1 MTDTAVAYFRDAVL
15 QTLGIACASLIIALV
30 LGTPLAYVIA
40 RGGRI
45 GRAAAGA
52 ATVVRAIPDLVLA
65 IVFVVALGLGPGPA
79 IVALGAHY
87 AAVIGK
93 MFSDVT
99 GAVRRE
105 PSEALIATGATS
117 GAALLVG
124 AVPEAW
130 PGIVGFGV
138 YAFES
143 IVRASVIVGVVGAGG
158 IGAVLVQQ
166 LNMADYR
173 NFTISV
179 VILAV
184 LIAAIEALG
193 GYFRRRAT
201 PRAIAVALAAIA
213 AGGVLALALAPDPPW
228 RMLASAPEH
237 LAHYLVTAVPQ
248 IDGSIVRTALAGVV
262 ACVLVALA
270 GTFLGAALAIPLALL
285 IASPVAR
292 GWMRGTGWRPAS
304 LPVEI
309 AARTV
314 LTSARAVPPI
324 ALGLIGVVLIGI
336 GPVAGAFA
344 LTIHTAG
351 VLGKLLAESFDVADR
366 GPAEALVANGATGT
380 AATLV
385 ALVPAAF
392 GAMLAHT
399 LYRFEWNVRASTAL
413 GMVGAGGLGQAI
425 FNAQQLL
432 FYRQL
437 STYVLVAIAL
447 VLTVDA
453 LGARLRAG
461 MRLERIALGG

>member
-1 MTDTAVAYFRDAVL
+1 MTETAVAYYRDAVL
-15 QTLGIACASLIIALV
+15 QTLGIACASLIIALII
-30 LGTPLAYVIA
+30 GTPLAFVIA
-40 RGGRI
+40 RGGRL
-45 GRAAAGA
+45 GRAVSTGC
-52 ATVVRAIPDLVLA
+52 TVVRAVPDLVLA

-79 IVALGAHY
+79 IVALGLHY
-87 AAVIGK
+87 AAVVAK
-93 MFSDVT
+93 MFSDVV

-105 PSEALIATGATS
+105 PAETLVATGATA

-124 AVPEAW
+124 LVPTAW

-143 IVRASVIVGVVGAGG
+143 ITRAAVIVGVVGAGG
-158 IGAVLVQQ
+158 IGSLLVQQ

-173 NFTISV
+173 GFGISV
-179 VILAV
+179 VILALV
-184 LIAAIEALG
+184 IAAIESLG
-193 GYFRRRAT
+193 TYFRLRAT
-201 PRAIAVALAAIA
+201 PRAIALTLGAIALAGIA
-213 AGGVLALALAPDPPW
+213 ALALAPDPPW
-228 RMLASAPEH
+228 RMLATAPQH
-237 LAHYLVTAVPQ
+237 LVAYLQSSPPQ
-248 IDGSIVRTALAGVV
+248 IDPDIARTALSGVFT
-262 ACVLVALA
+262 CVLVALA
-270 GTFLGAALAIPLALL
+270 GTLLGALLAVPLALL

-292 GWMRGTGWRPAS
+292 GWMRGTGWRPLS

-309 AARTV
+309 ASRVV
-314 LTSARAVPPI
+314 LTASRAVPPI
-324 ALGLIGVVLIGI
+324 AMGLVGVVLIGV

-366 GPAEALVANGATGT
+366 APAEALVANGATGA

-399 LYRFEWNVRASTAL
+399 LYRFEWNIRASTAL

-432 FYRQL
+432 FTRQL
-437 STYVLVAIAL
+437 STYVLVAVVL
-447 VLTVDA
+447 VLVVDA
-453 LGARLRAG
+453 LGERLRSG
-461 MRLERIALGG
+461 LRLERLAVEA

>member
-1 MTDTAVAYFRDAVL
+1 MTDAAVAYFRDAIL
-15 QTLGIACASLIIALV
+15 QTLGIACASLIIALLFGV
-30 LGTPLAYVIA
+30 PLAYAIA

-45 GRAAAGA
+45 GRALSTV

-87 AAVIGK
+87 SAVVAK
-93 MFSDVT
+93 MFSDVV

-105 PSEALIATGATS
+105 PAEALIATGATT
-117 GAALLVG
+117 GASLLIG
-124 AVPEAW
+124 LVPTAW

-166 LNMADYR
+166 LNMADYH

-184 LIAAIEALG
+184 LIALIEALG
-193 GYFRRRAT
+193 TYFRTRAT
-201 PRAIAVALAAIA
+201 PRSIALTLGAIAVGGIAALAF
-213 AGGVLALALAPDPPW
+213 APDPPW
-228 RMLASAPEH
+228 RMLATAPEH
-237 LAHYLVTAVPQ
+237 LAHYLTTAVPR
-248 IDGSIVRTALAGVV
+248 IDPSIVHTALGGVV
-262 ACVLVALA
+262 ECVLVALA
-270 GTFLGAALAIPLALL
+270 GTILGALIAMPLALL

-304 LPVEI
+304 WIAEI
-309 AARTV
+309 AARVV

-324 ALGLIGVVLIGI
+324 AMGLIGVILIGI
-336 GPVAGAFA
+336 GPLAGAFA

-366 GPAEALVANGATGT
+366 APAEALVANGATGT
-380 AATLV
+380 AATLI

-432 FYRQL
+432 FYREL
-437 STYVLVAIAL
+437 STYVLVAVAL

-461 MRLERIALGG
+461 MRLERLAVEG